1 MGSVGGMAETSRDE
15 ILAAFEL
22 ALDAQLRAV
31 RRLRGRRVPSARGQ
45 VRGMSQVD
53 MAFTVLRRSKT
64 PLHVDDL
71 IVAIAQ
77 SYGVQPA
84 RDSLVSALSK
94 KVMAGD
100 RFEKTAPNTF
110 AVRSDAPA

>member
-1 MGSVGGMAETSRDE
+1 MAETSRDE
-15 ILAAFEL
+15 ILAAFEC
-22 ALDAQLRAV
+22 ALETQLRAV
-31 RRLRGRRVPSARGQ
+31 RRLRGRRARPTRSG

-53 MAFTVLRRSKT
+53 MAFAVLQRAKT

-71 IVAIAQ
+71 IVAIAE
-77 SYGVQPA
+77 SHGVQPA

-110 AVRSDAPA
+110 GLRADVAG

>member
-1 MGSVGGMAETSRDE
+1 MAEPIRDE

-22 ALDAQLRAV
+22 ALDTQLRAV
-31 RRLRGRRVPSARGQ
+31 RRLRGSHRRSPRRGA
-45 VRGMSQVD
+45 GGLSQVD
-53 MAFTVLRRSKT
+53 MAFAVLRRAKG

-77 SYGVQPA
+77 GHGVQPA
-84 RDSLVSALSK
+84 RDSLVSALTK
-94 KVMAGD
+94 KVVAGE

-110 AVRSDAPA
+110 GLRADAAD

>member
-1 MGSVGGMAETSRDE
+1 MAETSRDE
-15 ILAAFEL
+15 ILSAFEL
-22 ALDAQLRAV
+22 ALETQLRAV
-31 RRLRGRRVPSARGQ
+31 RRLRGHRAQSVQRGPK
-45 VRGMSQVD
+45 GMSYVD
-53 MAFTVLRRSKT
+53 MSFAVLRRVKT

-110 AVRSDAPA
+110 GLRADAPD

>member
-1 MGSVGGMAETSRDE
+1 MADSSRDE

-31 RRLRGRRVPSARGQ
+31 RRLRGRRPQ
-45 VRGMSQVD
+45 SQRTGGKGLSNVD
-53 MAFTVLRRSKT
+53 MSVAILRRTKAA
-64 PLHVDDL
+64 LHVDDL

-77 SYGVQPA
+77 TYGVQPA
-84 RDSLVSALSK
+84 RDSLVSALTK
-94 KVMAGD
+94 KVVAGD

-110 AVRSDAPA
+110 GLRPDALG

>member
-1 MGSVGGMAETSRDE
+1 MADAIRDE

-22 ALDAQLRAV
+22 ALDTQLRAV
-31 RRLRGRRVPSARGQ
+31 RRLRGRRATPERGRARGL
-45 VRGMSQVD
+45 SNVD
-53 MAFTVLRRSKT
+53 MSFAILQRAKA

-77 SYGVQPA
+77 AYGVQPA
-84 RDSLVSALSK
+84 RDSLVSALTK
-94 KVMAGD
+94 KVVAGD

-110 AVRSDAPA
+110 GLRADALG

>member
-1 MGSVGGMAETSRDE
+1 MADSTRDE

-31 RRLRGRRVPSARGQ
+31 RRLRGRRASSRRAAGK
-45 VRGMSQVD
+45 GMSNVD
-53 MAFTVLRRSKT
+53 MSFEVLRRAKT

-71 IVAIAQ
+71 IIAIAQ

-84 RDSLVSALSK
+84 RDSLVSALTK
-94 KVMAGD
+94 KIAAGD

-110 AVRSDAPA
+110 GLRADAAG

>member
-1 MGSVGGMAETSRDE
+1 MGDATRDE
-15 ILAAFEL
+15 ILSAFEL
-22 ALDAQLRAV
+22 ALDTQLRAV
-31 RRLRGRRVPSARGQ
+31 RRLRGHRSPRRQADGKGLSNID
-45 VRGMSQVD
+45 MSL
-53 MAFTVLRRSKT
+53 AVLRRTKT

-71 IVAIAQ
+71 IIAIAQ
-77 SYGVQPA
+77 AYGVQPA

-110 AVRSDAPA
+110 GLRADALA

>member
-1 MGSVGGMAETSRDE
+1 MADAIRDE

-22 ALDAQLRAV
+22 ALDTQLRAV
-31 RRLRGRRVPSARGQ
+31 RRLRGRPAARE
-45 VRGMSQVD
+45 RGRHKGLSNVD
-53 MAFTVLRRSKT
+53 MSFSILQRSKA

-77 SYGVQPA
+77 TYGVQPA
-84 RDSLVSALSK
+84 RDSLVSALTK
-94 KVMAGD
+94 KVVAAD

-110 AVRSDAPA
+110 GLRADALG